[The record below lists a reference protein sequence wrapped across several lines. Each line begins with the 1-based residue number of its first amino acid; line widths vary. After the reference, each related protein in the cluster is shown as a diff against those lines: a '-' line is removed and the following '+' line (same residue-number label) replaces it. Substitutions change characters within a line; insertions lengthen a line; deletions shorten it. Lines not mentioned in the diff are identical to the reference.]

1 MKKTVVAS
9 LLAVSSMFGYT
20 DVYQFLDKLD
30 TTLDGR
36 PILGDITG
44 YNGDVIGKTSCSSD
58 GKYQVE
64 LSILNLNVGY
74 KDVMVK
80 KLNNAKGDAVCK
92 ALGSKNPSVEIWD
105 SVYMDGVK
113 YYIGSDGYNNFE
125 ATNKYGLPGCKLLHS
140 TAIDDNGKKTDFI
153 YRSCYTVDIANPSI
167 KPAVAS
173 YDGKSSVYTY
183 AKELMNSTRAWN
195 DVHTSKYSGLWIDM
209 KEQRDRY
216 APGEIIDLAA
226 NADYLGDYIDG
237 NGNYLFSIKPS
248 KNDKPEIALAGKEYV
263 IDFELKNKDQLVS
276 AVRAYYLANDK
287 PGQTTFVYEC
297 HPSFK
302 TDKAP
307 STMLGFI
314 VQKVYDIEV
323 YRYAALNPSDKN
335 NKYSCRKETD
345 GVMLPDE
352 AIAGIL
358 LYTNATLVP
367 PIVTRK

>member
-30 TTLDGR
+30 TTFNGM
-36 PILGDITG
+36 PVLGDIVG
-44 YNGDVIGKTSCSSD
+44 YNEDVVGKISCGDGN
-58 GKYQVE
+58 GYQVE
-64 LSILNLNVGY
+64 LNILNLNVGY
-74 KDVMVK
+74 KDVMTK
-80 KLNNAKGDAVCK
+80 KINSKEGDAVCK
-92 ALGSKNPSVEIWD
+92 ALGSANPNLEIES
-105 SVYMDGVK
+105 SVYIDGSK
-113 YYIGSDGYNNFE
+113 YYLDSDGYNNSE
-125 ATNKYGLPGCKLLHS
+125 AINKYGLPGCKLLHS
-140 TAIDDNGKKTDFI
+140 VVTDAAGKKHNFV
-153 YRSCYTVDIANPSI
+153 YRSCYTVDIANPNV
-167 KPAVAS
+167 KPVVVN
-173 YDGKSSVYTY
+173 YGGKGSVYTY
-183 AKELMNSTRAWN
+183 AKKLMNSTKIWN
-195 DVHTSKYSGLWIDM
+195 DQHVSKYSGLWIDM

-248 KNDKPEIALAGKEYV
+248 QSDEPYITLAGKEYI
-263 IDFELKNKDQLVS
+263 IDFKLNHKDTIVS
-276 AVRAYYLANDK
+276 AIRAYYAANK
-287 PGQTTFVYEC
+287 TPGQTTFVYEC

-335 NKYSCRKETD
+335 NKYSCRKEND
-345 GVMLPDE
+345 GTILPDE
-352 AIAGIL
+352 ATAGIL
-358 LYTNATLVP
+358 LYTNATFIP
-367 PIVTRK
+367 PIVTKK

>member
-1 MKKTVVAS
+1 MVAS

-36 PILGDITG
+36 PILGDIVG
-44 YNGDVIGKTSCSSD
+44 YNADVIGKLSCSSN
-58 GKYQVE
+58 GEYQLE
-64 LSILNLNVGY
+64 LTILNLNVGY
-74 KDVMVK
+74 KDILTK
-80 KLNNAKGDAVCK
+80 KLDNKRGNEVCK
-92 ALGSKNPSVEIWD
+92 ALGRKDPDIE
-105 SVYMDGVK
+105 VYSSTYINGAK
-113 YYIGSDGYNNFE
+113 YNIDSDGYNNSE
-125 ATNKYGLPGCKLLHS
+125 AINKYGLPGCKLLHS
-140 TAIDDNGKKTDFI
+140 AAIDANGGKHDFI
-153 YRSCYTVDIANPSI
+153 WRSCYTVDIANPSI
-167 KPAVAS
+167 KPVVAD
-173 YDGKSSVYTY
+173 YDSKESVYTY
-183 AKELMNSTRAWN
+183 ARKLMDSARAWN
-195 DVHTSKYSGLWIDM
+195 DKHINKYSGLWIDM

-276 AVRAYYLANDK
+276 AVRAYYAANK
-287 PGQTTFVYEC
+287 TPGQTTFVYEC

-335 NKYSCRKETD
+335 NKYSCRKEND
-345 GVMLPDE
+345 GTVLPDE
-352 AIAGIL
+352 ATAGIL
-358 LYTNATLVP
+358 LYTNATFIP

>member
-1 MKKTVVAS
+1 MKKIVVAS

-30 TTLDGR
+30 TTFNGM
-36 PILGDITG
+36 PVLGDIVG
-44 YNGDVIGKTSCSSD
+44 YNEDVVGKTTCSND

-80 KLNNAKGDAVCK
+80 KLNNPKGDAVCK
-92 ALGSKNPSVEIWD
+92 ALSSNNPSVEIYD
-105 SVYMDGVK
+105 SVYIDGQK
-113 YYIGSDGYNNFE
+113 YYLDSDGYNNFE
-125 ATNKYGLPGCKLLHS
+125 AKNKYGLPGCKLLHS
-140 TAIDDNGKKTDFI
+140 AAIDANGKKYDFV
-153 YRSCYTVDIANPSI
+153 YRSCYTVDITNPNV
-167 KPAVAS
+167 KPVVVN
-173 YDGKSSVYTY
+173 YDGKGSVYTY
-183 AKELMNSTRAWN
+183 AKKLMDSTKIWN
-195 DVHTSKYSGLWIDM
+195 DQHVSKYSGLWIDM

-226 NADYLGDYIDG
+226 SADYLGDYIDG

-248 KNDKPEIALAGKEYV
+248 KDDKPEIALAGKEYV

-287 PGQTTFVYEC
+287 PGKTTFVYEC
-297 HPSFK
+297 HPSVK

-345 GVMLPDE
+345 GVILPDE
-352 AIAGIL
+352 SVAGIM
-358 LYTNATLVP
+358 LYTNATFIP